1 MMMTIITRMTL
12 MMMMMTMGTMMR
24 VMMMRVMMMRVMM
37 MRVMQSLDAGQ
48 AASQGPGRAEASPQ
62 MWSQH

>member
-12 MMMMMTMGTMMR
+12 MMMMMTMGT
-24 VMMMRVMMMRVMM
+24 MMRVMMMRVMM

>member
-12 MMMMMTMGTMMR
+12 MMMMTMGT
-24 VMMMRVMMMRVMM
+24 MMRVMMMRVMM

-48 AASQGPGRAEASPQ
+48 AASQGPARAEASPQ

>member
-12 MMMMMTMGTMMR
+12 MMMMMTMGT
-24 VMMMRVMMMRVMM
+24 MMRVMMMRVMM

-62 MWSQH
+62 MWRH

>member
-24 VMMMRVMMMRVMM
+24 VMMMRVMMMRVM
-37 MRVMQSLDAGQ
+37 QSLDAGQ
-48 AASQGPGRAEASPQ
+48 AASQGPARAEASPQ